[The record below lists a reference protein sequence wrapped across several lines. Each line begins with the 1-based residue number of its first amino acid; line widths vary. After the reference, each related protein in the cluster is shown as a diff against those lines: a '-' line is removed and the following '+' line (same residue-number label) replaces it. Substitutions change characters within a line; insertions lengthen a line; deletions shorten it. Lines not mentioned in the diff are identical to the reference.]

1 MLFLVHHGDAVGP
14 DVNPMRPLSDRGR
27 VQVDM
32 LAQKAA
38 EREVK
43 PDVIW
48 HSGKLRARQ
57 TAEAYWKHCNPL
69 AAFSATR
76 GLQPTDP
83 TNWIADAIAGDTRDI
98 LLAGHF
104 PHMPRLLAR
113 LLTGDPDAGPVD
125 FPLNGIVAIEEVDGK
140 WIERWR
146 LKP

>member
-1 MLFLVHHGDAVGP
+1 MD
-14 DVNPMRPLSDRGR
+14 PMRPLSDRGR
-27 VQVDM
+27 VEVDM

-38 EREVK
+38 AQGAK

-57 TAEAYWKHCNPL
+57 TAEAYWKRCNAL

-83 TNWIADAIAGDTRDI
+83 TNWIVDAIAGDTRHI

-104 PHMPRLLAR
+104 PHLPRLLAR
-113 LLTGDPDAGPVD
+113 LTTGKADASPVD
-125 FPLNGIVAIEEVDGK
+125 FPLNGIVALENVDGK
-140 WIERWR
+140 WVEKWR
-146 LKP
+146 MKP